1 MRIRLNPRIRHLTAE
16 FHLSSLWDSCVL
28 EKGNEEIQSQVFL
41 SSPSETAALKCR
53 ADMSLHG
60 ASLAWSYRVSG
71 LILCVVAVFV
81 VVIIIILVVFVLLSL
96 SIDINTGLDAR
107 VLTIISFWWSFPKTW
122 SFPKLH
128 HVLMILM
135 ISYRG
140 NKWTGTETISMRFS
154 THRFVSSFGFPCYL
168 MVLTRWAR
176 WKRAS
181 SWSSKQ
187 KRKILEHIR
196 WNYDTMVETKWFCF
210 WVFFPKRSTAHRSS
224 DGISFQN
231 FLFVIDDSGF
241 RAAGVYRSLQKV
253 LTLLC
258 YKTFF
263 VFVFVW

>member
-1 MRIRLNPRIRHLTAE
+1 
-16 FHLSSLWDSCVL
+16 
-28 EKGNEEIQSQVFL
+28 
-41 SSPSETAALKCR
+41 
-53 ADMSLHG
+53 
-60 ASLAWSYRVSG
+60 
-71 LILCVVAVFV
+71 
-81 VVIIIILVVFVLLSL
+81 
-96 SIDINTGLDAR
+96 
-107 VLTIISFWWSFPKTW
+107 
-122 SFPKLH
+122 
-128 HVLMILM
+128 M

-154 THRFVSSFGFPCYL
+154 TRRFVSSSGFPCYL
-168 MVLTRWAR
+168 MLLTRWAR

-196 WNYDTMVETKWFCF
+196 WDFGKIVEIKWFCF

-263 VFVFVW
+263 VFVFVWYKMACICICWLAHAMHWRFSFSALPQTLLGRTWLWWSSATEVTQGIKIKGNKCTWGENKCIKGLYSYWMMQDRSKFVYLSPPDWQRRPES